1 MYNKKSNHNRS
12 YENEED
18 EDDQSYSNENRYD
31 DINGLSYTPMFLSLI
46 SMFVFAFGLT
56 LFVIGL
62 LYLTVYRYEYSFT
75 IFSID
80 MMAGRYISVFFNTYK
95 HYLKIK

>member
-1 MYNKKSNHNRS
+1 MYNKNVPRTRS
-12 YENEED
+12 YASEED
-18 EDDQSYSNENRYD
+18 EDEPTFINENISD
-31 DINGLSYTPMFLSLI
+31 DIKSFSYTPMLLSLI

-75 IFSID
+75 VFSID
-80 MMAGRYISVFFNTYK
+80 MMGGKFQKKKNI
-95 HYLKIK
+95 

>member
-1 MYNKKSNHNRS
+1 MYNTNSSHQRS

-18 EDDQSYSNENRYD
+18 EDDPSYSNENRYD
-31 DINGLSYTPMFLSLI
+31 DIKGFSYTPMLLSLI

-80 MMAGRYISVFFNTYK
+80 MMAGRFLSFSISINT
-95 HYLKIK
+95 I